1 MVSYQT
7 VAVARQPIVD
17 DKLAVFAYELLY
29 RRDSEAKEAEII
41 DDVGATAQVITSS
54 LLDIGLNNIVGNNE
68 AFVNFPRS
76 YLTNPS
82 GVPLPRDT
90 AVIEVLENAGFD
102 PILLAALRRWKGAG
116 YKLALDDFQFEAK
129 LTPFVELADYVK
141 LDLLALGKEAF
152 HAQVTAL
159 KAFDV
164 KIIAEKVETWDDF
177 HFAKLLEVDYYQG
190 YFFER
195 PQVLT
200 NKSTT
205 VNQMTLLQL
214 MAALIKNSDGDI
226 DEIEKIVSQDVG
238 LVHKLLK
245 YLNSP
250 MTGLVASVDTVKL
263 AITLIGVD
271 HLKSLTNLLLMSA
284 MTEDRPAVLSQVLVR
299 SKHAELYATEKGYSN
314 LDRFFLAGMMSMID
328 VCVGQQLD
336 DVLAELP
343 LPDEFKKSIV
353 ERTGRVGHALELVEL
368 FEKSRLIQDEHDR
381 EIIQKTYVE
390 ALKWVDEFMARI

>member
-1 MVSYQT
+1 MVNYQT

-17 DKLAVFAYELLY
+17 DKLRVFAYELLY
-29 RRDSEAKEAEII
+29 RRDSEAKEADVI
-41 DDVGATAQVITSS
+41 DDVGATAHVITSS
-54 LLDIGLNNIVGNNE
+54 LLDIGLNNIVGKHE
-68 AFVNFPRS
+68 AFINFPRS
-76 YLTNPS
+76 YLVNPS
-82 GVPLPRDT
+82 GVPLPRDK

-102 PILLAALRRWKGAG
+102 PILLAALRRWKDAG
-116 YKLALDDFQFEAK
+116 YKIALDDFQFEAK

-141 LDLLALGKEAF
+141 LDLLALGKDEF
-152 HAQVTAL
+152 HAQVDAL
-159 KAFDV
+159 KSFDV

-177 HFAKLLEVDYYQG
+177 QFAKLLEVDLYQG

-200 NKSTT
+200 NKSTS

-214 MAALIKNSDGDI
+214 MAALIKNTDGNIDDI
-226 DEIEKIVSQDVG
+226 ENIVSQDVG

-250 MTGLVASVDTVKL
+250 MTGLVASVDSVRL

-299 SKHAELYATEKGYSN
+299 SKHAELFAASKDYNN
-314 LDRFFLAGMMSMID
+314 LDKFFLAGMMSMID
-328 VCVGQQLD
+328 VCVGQQLE

-343 LPDEFKKSIV
+343 LPEDFKKSIV
-353 ERTGRVGHALELVEL
+353 ERTGRVGHTLELVEL
-368 FEKSRLIQDEHDR
+368 FEKNRLIKDDQDR
-381 EIIQKTYVE
+381 KVIQETYVE
-390 ALKWVDEFMARI
+390 ALKWVDEFMARL